1 MRHREVPFTVDADID
16 LGEAAALWMQ
26 TGGDVRIRRGATP
39 RALAEA
45 ETEGPTWQCAGD
57 RLLIAF
63 PWGLRFLVEGG
74 ERISYAADG
83 NVDLPS
89 LRLSL
94 LSNAWIALALQ
105 RGLLPLHASA
115 VASGAAVH
123 AYTAPSGTGKSTLAA
138 ALAARGHAFFADDV
152 LLLDPAAFDEEGRC
166 YGYKDLKLWRDGAA
180 LAGVRLGQRVR
191 EVAGY
196 DKHFVE
202 PPLRSPYTAGRLEAV
217 YELHRLVAPKGE
229 KPAAVVERLSGGLAI
244 KTLYQAVHRKRMAL
258 AIVGRERLSRW
269 LAALILHVGVF
280 RFHRIVADGRF
291 DEDVKILFDEGVRNL
306 SEALPREAG
315 R

>member
-26 TGGDVRIRRGATP
+26 AGGDVRIRRGAVP

-57 RLLIAF
+57 RLLITF

-74 ERISYAADG
+74 ERIGYAADG
-83 NVDLPS
+83 DVDLPS

-123 AYTAPSGTGKSTLAA
+123 ACTASSGEGKSTLAA
-138 ALAARGHAFFADDV
+138 ALSARGHAFFADDV

-166 YGYKDLKLWRDGAA
+166 YGYKDLKLWLDGAA
-180 LAGVRLGQRVR
+180 LAGARLGQRVR

-196 DKHFVE
+196 DKHFAE
-202 PPLRSPYTAGRLEAV
+202 PPLRSPYVAGRLEAL
-217 YELHRLVAPKGE
+217 YELCRRTAPEGE
-229 KPAAVVERLSGGLAI
+229 KPAPTVERLSGGLAV
-244 KTLYQAVHRKRMAL
+244 KTLYRAVHRRRMAL
-258 AIVGRERLSRW
+258 AVVGRERLSRW
-269 LAALILHVGVF
+269 LTALIPHVGVF
-280 RFHRIVADGRF
+280 RFHRIVADDR
-291 DEDVKILFDEGVRNL
+291 FDEGVRVL
-306 SEALPREAG
+306 SEALSQAAAG
-315 R
+315 

>member
-26 TGGDVRIRRGATP
+26 AGGDVRIRRGAVP

-57 RLLIAF
+57 RLLITF

-74 ERISYAADG
+74 ERIGYAADG
-83 NVDLPS
+83 DVDLPS

-115 VASGAAVH
+115 VASGTAVH
-123 AYTAPSGTGKSTLAA
+123 ACTAPSGEGKSTLAA
-138 ALAARGHAFFADDV
+138 ALSARGHAFFADDV

-166 YGYKDLKLWRDGAA
+166 YGYKDLKLWLDGAT
-180 LAGVRLGQRVR
+180 LAGVRPGKRVR

-202 PPLRSPYTAGRLEAV
+202 PPLRSPYIAGRLETL
-217 YELHRLVAPKGE
+217 YELSRRTAPEGE
-229 KPAAVVERLSGGLAI
+229 KPAAAIERLSGGLAV
-244 KTLYQAVHRKRMAL
+244 KTLYRAVHRRRMAL
-258 AIVGRERLSRW
+258 AVVGRERLSRW
-269 LAALILHVGVF
+269 LAALIPHVGVF
-280 RFHRIVADGRF
+280 RFHRIVADHR
-291 DEDVKILFDEGVRNL
+291 FDEGVRIL
-306 SEALPREAG
+306 SEALPREAAG
-315 R
+315 